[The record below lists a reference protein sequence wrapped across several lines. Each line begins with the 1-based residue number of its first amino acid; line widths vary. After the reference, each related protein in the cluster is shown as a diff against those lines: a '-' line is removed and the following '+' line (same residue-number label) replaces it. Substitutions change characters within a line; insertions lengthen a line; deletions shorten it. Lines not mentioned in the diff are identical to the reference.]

1 MAAGGIETE
10 VFQKTTMTATRTTT
24 ASLFVGIILLLLLFC
39 QRELTFKNLLI
50 STTDPPHQI
59 ITTITTP
66 KITITLPQL
75 TLNLLLRIWRTAPA
89 DTTRHTT
96 PHSLSIVST
105 TLTMKVMRGRQEE
118 TNNPK
123 EVRQSFPRPTIRHP
137 SMLEVV
143 ERRRLINSI
152 IKVIDLIEEEEE
164 EKEVM
169 DHHHHHH
176 QNSEMVPIDR

>member
-1 MAAGGIETE
+1 MENAPTQRSASKMDSTKTAVEIEGKRWPTMAAGGIETE
-10 VFQKTTMTATRTTT
+10 VFRKTTMTATRTTT

-39 QRELTFKNLLI
+39 QRKLTFKNLLI

-66 KITITLPQL
+66 KITITLLQL

-105 TLTMKVMRGRQEE
+105 TLTMRLMRG
-118 TNNPK
+118 K
-123 EVRQSFPRPTIRHP
+123 G
-137 SMLEVV
+137 
-143 ERRRLINSI
+143 
-152 IKVIDLIEEEEE
+152 
-164 EKEVM
+164 
-169 DHHHHHH
+169 
-176 QNSEMVPIDR
+176 